1 MALYFS
7 NTLKCNLPNGIAG
20 NSEMIEPI
28 TQANS
33 LITGDLFSKNL
44 LIFETIDSV
53 FPL

>member
-7 NTLKCNLPNGIAG
+7 NALKCSLPNGIAG

-28 TQANS
+28 TEANS
-33 LITGDLFSKNL
+33 LITGLFSKNL